1 MRTFRKMIV
10 QAFAILLISSVAGL
24 SVNAIRPDGIGLLES
39 KQSAVAANRENGEIG
54 IPDATELFASG
65 RGLFLDA
72 RTPWE
77 FEAGRIQGA
86 LSLPPDEFDFL
97 FPELEERL
105 RSAEALITYCDG
117 ERCPLGDQLAE
128 KLRGQGIENVFVLKN
143 GWALW
148 RAEKLPTEPSDLG
161 ALFGHNAKICA
172 EDCAK

>member
-1 MRTFRKMIV
+1 MRTFPKMIV
-10 QAFAILLISSVAGL
+10 QALAILLIASAAGL
-24 SVNAIRPDGIGLLES
+24 LVNALRPDGLGLLEAG
-39 KQSAVAANRENGEIG
+39 QSAVAANRENGEIG
-54 IPDATELFASG
+54 IKDATELFASG

-117 ERCPLGDQLAE
+117 ERCPLGNELAR
-128 KLRGQGIENVFVLKN
+128 KSCASAVSTTSSSSRTAGPCGATRSSRQS
-143 GWALW
+143 
-148 RAEKLPTEPSDLG
+148 PSDLG
-161 ALFGHNAKICA
+161 RPVWA
-172 EDCAK
+172 

>member
-1 MRTFRKMIV
+1 MRTFPKMIV
-10 QAFAILLISSVAGL
+10 QALAILLIASAAGL
-24 SVNAIRPDGIGLLES
+24 IVNAMRPDGIGLLGGG
-39 KQSAVAANRENGEIG
+39 QSAVAANRENGEIG
-54 IPDATELFASG
+54 IKDATELFASG

-117 ERCPLGDQLAE
+117 ERCPLGNELARM
-128 KLRGQGIENVFVLKN
+128 LRERGIDNVFVLKN

-148 RAEKLPTEPSDLG
+148 RNEKLPTEPMDLG
-161 ALFGHNAKICA
+161 AMFGHNEKICA